1 MNLTVKSISYKK
13 RKQLKN
19 IVNWNILVTLLN
31 KSNEIVPVAVSER
44 IKSDINLYK
53 NQRRCV
59 ALYYKVKLNNLICKL
74 KYLIL
79 VEYWG
84 TFLKQIRIFF

>member
-1 MNLTVKSISYKK
+1 M
-13 RKQLKN
+13 
-19 IVNWNILVTLLN
+19 
-31 KSNEIVPVAVSER
+31 PVAVSER
-44 IKSDINLYK
+44 IKSDINIYK
-53 NQRRCV
+53 NRRRCV
-59 ALYYKVKLNNLICKL
+59 ALYYKVKINNLSCKL